1 MIKKISYIFYFIT
14 IFCIFLLTVNVVN
27 MDVLP
32 LKYLYLYYGAMLF
45 LIILMGAIVIFTKK
59 KYLKFISIL
68 LNILISAFCIILILY
83 VQKTNS
89 FFDKISKLTE
99 TSSYLL
105 IVNKDSKYEKV
116 DDIKSLKTGINITS
130 LESLNFVDDL
140 KEKYKLEII
149 EYDNILTQTNDLL
162 NDKISVMIINSS
174 VKELLAEQIE
184 DLDNKIRIID
194 EIAVEIEKEDPNQK
208 ENVNKKNNQADGT
221 SFNIYISGIDTY
233 GRISNVSRSDVNII
247 VTVNKETK
255 KILIT
260 TIPRDCYV
268 LLNGTN
274 GPKDKLTHA
283 GMYGINMSVATLE
296 DLLSVDIDYYA
307 RINFSSFVKLI
318 NAVGGVTIDSE
329 VAFCEYGYCYKKG
342 PNTMNG
348 NKALNYVRSR
358 HPFADGDTT
367 RAKHQ
372 EMLIKALIEKIT
384 SSTTI
389 LTKYGEILDSLSD
402 CLQTSM
408 PEDVIKSIVKEQIDT
423 MPSWTI
429 EMTAVE
435 GRGTMSNHIYSIP
448 GAELYVNIPY
458 LESVNAVHDSIM
470 NFIDGNE
477 EGVIKPIYP
486 NENGEGTQMK

>member
-1 MIKKISYIFYFIT
+1 M
-14 IFCIFLLTVNVVN
+14 IFCVFLLTVNVVN
-27 MDVLP
+27 MNVLP
-32 LKYLYLYYGAMLF
+32 LKYLYIYYGAMLF
-45 LIILMGAIVIFTKK
+45 LIILMGSIVIFTKK
-59 KYLKFISIL
+59 KYWKFISLI
-68 LNILISAFCIILILY
+68 LNIIISAFCIILMIY
-83 VQKTNS
+83 VQKTNA

-105 IVNKDSKYEKV
+105 IVNKDSKYEKT
-116 DDIKSLKTGINITS
+116 DDVKGLKTGISITS
-130 LESLNFVDDL
+130 IESLNFVDDL
-140 KEKYKLEII
+140 KEKYKLEVI
-149 EYDNILTQTNDLL
+149 EYDNILTQTNDLFD
-162 NDKISVMIINSS
+162 NKIDVMIINSG
-174 VKELLAEQIE
+174 VKEILAEQIE
-184 DLDNKIRIID
+184 DLDNKIRVID
-194 EIAVEIEKEDPNQK
+194 EIAVEIEVEDPNK
-208 ENVNKKNNQADGT
+208 KINVNKKNNQADGT
-221 SFNIYISGIDTY
+221 SFNIYISGIDTF

-247 VTVNKETK
+247 VTVNRETK

-260 TIPRDCYV
+260 NIPRDCYV

-283 GMYGINMSVATLE
+283 GLYGINMSVATLE
-296 DLLSVDIDYYA
+296 DLLSIDIDYYA
-307 RINFSSFVKLI
+307 RVNFSSFVKLI

-329 VAFCEYGYCYKKG
+329 VGFCDENYCFKKG
-342 PNTMNG
+342 PNTLNG
-348 NKALNYVRSR
+348 NRALAYVRIR

-408 PEDVIKSIVKEQIDT
+408 PEDVIKSIVKDQIDT

-429 EMTAVE
+429 ELTAVE
-435 GRGTMSNHIYSIP
+435 GKAAMLSRLYSFS
-448 GAELYVNIPY
+448 GSEFYVDIPY

-477 EGVIKPIYP
+477 EGLVKPTYP
-486 NENGEGTQMK
+486 NEDGKGTQMK